1 MEEVM
6 KTSDAPKPDPKPA
19 EKESAPT
26 PATPMLMQA
35 ASSRSRELTDG
46 EFEME
51 MKNLRKLS
59 SSVSPKK
66 FIAMYKDKIAST
78 KCTSCNRKTQGP
90 MEVLSHH
97 VSRLHCEKIRQSGY
111 RVTTSDIK
119 LWKSQISAV

>member
-90 MEVLSHH
+90 MEEKCKATMLSENT
-97 VSRLHCEKIRQSGY
+97 VKRFDKADIESP
-111 RVTTSDIK
+111 RVI
-119 LWKSQISAV
+119 